1 MNREESIEY
10 AKKYVEDLLS
20 FFDLNIDVTATAE
33 EDVIELS
40 VPANDISNL
49 LIGHNG
55 DTLRSLQ
62 FLVRSTLIKKQAE
75 LNRVNLDIADYK
87 KHRNDKLADQAGAW
101 AEQVMASG
109 EERELEP
116 MNPAERRVVHRVL
129 SDYQELS
136 TQSEGDGRN
145 RHIVIRKIAS

>member
-87 KHRNDKLADQAGAW
+87 KHRNDKLAEQAEAW

-129 SDYQELS
+129 SDYRELS